1 MPRKMK
7 NKAVVP
13 SEEPPTKRTKLF
25 DEDAASDDDAVNLTI
40 NEEFAKRFEHNKKRE
55 EKQRLEEKYANE
67 DSDEESSTDEDEDD
81 AAELA
86 TADLDNEIFATLNA
100 IKKKDPRVYDP
111 EVTFYTPFEADQAND
126 DGTKK
131 EKPLYLADYHRQNLL
146 NGNAEVDE
154 EEDAP
159 PQTYAQE
166 QQALKDDL
174 INQMHA
180 TAEEEADDEDDFLV
194 KKPGQ
199 TRAANDAPR
208 PQITERDIQVADKDP
223 ETFLSNFMQSRAWV
237 PDEKSR
243 FDAFDSDD
251 SEDERRAEMFEDAYN
266 MRFEDPTKANEKLMT
281 FSRDVAKLSARREE
295 KSGRKKQREKER
307 EKKEAIKRERTE
319 EKARLRKL
327 KIDEVEEKVK
337 KIKEAAGL
345 KNQAL
350 DLGEW
355 KQVLDEDWDDDHWEQ
370 EMKRRFGDNY
380 YSEKDAIVEDDADEE
395 EEEDA
400 DKTKKPHKPKWDD
413 DIDINDLVPEF
424 DEEAEAAKLR
434 GELAGSDEEEDDAE
448 DNADEDDD
456 NIIAPDGVQ
465 RKTKKDR
472 LKEAADKRR
481 VARKERMA
489 IEELVDADL
498 TGDLPVSTKASGFRY
513 RETSPTSFGLTARDI
528 LFADDTALNE
538 YAGLK
543 KLATWRD
550 EDKKKKDKKKLGK
563 KARLRQWRKE
573 TFGTEEG
580 FTGGFKE
587 FLGEEAP
594 AQSSAGAEGG
604 SRKRRGKK
612 RKAEA

>member
-13 SEEPPTKRTKLF
+13 VEEPPSKRTKLF
-25 DEDAASDDDAVNLTI
+25 DEDAVSDDEAVNLTI

-55 EKQRLEEKYANE
+55 EKQRLEEKYKDE
-67 DSDEESSTDEDEDD
+67 DSDDDESTDEDEDD

-86 TADLDNEIFATLNA
+86 TADLDDEIFATLNA

-111 EVTFYTPFEADQAND
+111 KVTFYTPFEADQAND
-126 DGTKK
+126 DGSKK

-146 NGNAEVDE
+146 NGTAQVDE

-180 TAEEEADDEDDFLV
+180 TADDQADDEDDFLV
-194 KKPGQ
+194 RKPGQ
-199 TRAANDAPR
+199 APAQSVNTTAR

-223 ETFLSNFMQSRAWV
+223 ETFLSNFIQSRAWV

-307 EKKEAIKRERTE
+307 EKKEAEKRERTE

-350 DLGEW
+350 DLADW
-355 KQVLDEDWDDDHWEQ
+355 KQVLDEDWDDDQWEQ

-380 YSEKDAIVEDDADEE
+380 YADKEAMVENGEDEE
-395 EEEDA
+395 EA
-400 DKTKKPHKPKWDD
+400 DTSKKPHKPKWDD

-434 GELAGSDEEEDDAE
+434 GELAGSDEEEEEEAE
-448 DNADEDDD
+448 ENDDD
-456 NIIAPDGVQ
+456 NIIAPDGVK

-498 TGDLPVSTKASGFRY
+498 TGDLPVATKTAGFRY

-573 TFGTEEG
+573 TFGNEEG

-594 AQSSAGAEGG
+594 AQGNEDTSGG

>member
-13 SEEPPTKRTKLF
+13 TEEPPTKRTKLF
-25 DEDAASDDDAVNLTI
+25 DEDAISDDEAVNLTI
-40 NEEFAKRFEHNKKRE
+40 NEEFARRFEHNKKRE
-55 EKQRLEEKYANE
+55 EKQRLEEKYKDQ
-67 DSDEESSTDEDEDD
+67 DSEEESSTDEDEDD

-111 EVTFYTPFEADQAND
+111 NATFYTPFDADHAND
-126 DGTKK
+126 NAKK

-146 NGNAEVDE
+146 KGNAQVDE

-180 TAEEEADDEDDFLV
+180 TADDQGDDEDDFLV
-194 KKPGQ
+194 RKPGQ
-199 TRAANDAPR
+199 TPAATSNAAR
-208 PQITERDIQVADKDP
+208 PQITERDIQTADRDP

-243 FDAFDSDD
+243 FEAFDSDD
-251 SEDERRAEMFEDAYN
+251 SEDERRAEMFEEAYN

-307 EKKEAIKRERTE
+307 ERKEAEKRERTE

-350 DLGEW
+350 DLAEW
-355 KQVLDEDWDDDHWEQ
+355 KQVLDEDFDDDQWEQ

-380 YSEKDAIVEDDADEE
+380 YAEKEADVEDGEE
-395 EEEDA
+395 KEATE
-400 DKTKKPHKPKWDD
+400 KSKKPHKPEWDD

-424 DEEAEAAKLR
+424 DEKAEAAKLR
-434 GELAGSDEEEDDAE
+434 AELAGSDEEEEEEQEEQEAE
-448 DNADEDDD
+448 DDEDE
-456 NIIAPDGVQ
+456 NIIAPDGAK

-498 TGDLPVSTKASGFRY
+498 TTDLPTSTKTAGFRY

-573 TFGTEEG
+573 TFGNEDG

-587 FLGEEAP
+587 FLGDAAP
-594 AQSSAGAEGG
+594 AQGNEDSQGG

>member
-1 MPRKMK
+1 M
-7 NKAVVP
+7 
-13 SEEPPTKRTKLF
+13 
-25 DEDAASDDDAVNLTI
+25 
-40 NEEFAKRFEHNKKRE
+40 
-55 EKQRLEEKYANE
+55 
-67 DSDEESSTDEDEDD
+67 
-81 AAELA
+81 A

-111 EVTFYTPFEADQAND
+111 NVTFYTPFDPDQPQDA
-126 DGTKK
+126 TKK
-131 EKPLYLADYHRQNLL
+131 EKPVYLSDYHRQNLM
-146 NGNAEVDE
+146 NGNANVDE

-159 PQTYAQE
+159 PRTYAQE
-166 QQALKDDL
+166 QQDLKDNL

-180 TAEEEADDEDDFLV
+180 TADDDADVDDDFLV
-194 KKPGQ
+194 RKPGRVVESSQ
-199 TRAANDAPR
+199 PARR
-208 PQITERDIQVADKDP
+208 EITDRDIQTADKDP

-243 FDAFDSDD
+243 FEAFDSDD

-307 EKKEAIKRERTE
+307 ERKEAEKRERTE
-319 EKARLRKL
+319 DKARLRKL

-380 YSEKDAIVEDDADEE
+380 YAEQDATADSDA
-395 EEEDA
+395 EEEDEK
-400 DKTKKPHKPKWDD
+400 KTKKPKKPKWDD
-413 DIDINDLVPEF
+413 DIDIKDLVPDF
-424 DEEAEAAKLR
+424 EEAEEDSKNDQAL
-434 GELAGSDEEEDDAE
+434 EDEENDENDEEEDTA
-448 DNADEDDD
+448 
-456 NIIAPDGVQ
+456 APDGSSKP
-465 RKTKKDR
+465 KTKKDR

-498 TGDLPVSTKASGFRY
+498 TSELPTSSKTAGFRY
-513 RETSPTSFGLTARDI
+513 RETSPTTFGLTARDI
-528 LFADDTALNE
+528 LFADDSALNTF
-538 YAGLK
+538 AGLK
-543 KLATWRD
+543 KMATWRD

-573 TFGTEEG
+573 TFGNEEG

-587 FLGEEAP
+587 FLGDNVP
-594 AQSSAGAEGG
+594 AQDDDAQGG

-612 RKAEA
+612 RKTASD

>member
-1 MPRKMK
+1 
-7 NKAVVP
+7 
-13 SEEPPTKRTKLF
+13 
-25 DEDAASDDDAVNLTI
+25 
-40 NEEFAKRFEHNKKRE
+40 
-55 EKQRLEEKYANE
+55 
-67 DSDEESSTDEDEDD
+67 
-81 AAELA
+81 
-86 TADLDNEIFATLNA
+86 
-100 IKKKDPRVYDP
+100 
-111 EVTFYTPFEADQAND
+111 
-126 DGTKK
+126 
-131 EKPLYLADYHRQNLL
+131 LADYHRQNLL

-180 TAEEEADDEDDFLV
+180 TADDQDDDEDGFLV

-199 TRAANDAPR
+199 APAAGTNTTAR

-307 EKKEAIKRERTE
+307 EKKEAEKRERTE

-345 KNQAL
+345 KHQAL
-350 DLGEW
+350 DLAEW
-355 KQVLDEDWDDDHWEQ
+355 KQVLDEDFDDDQWEQ
-370 EMKRRFGDNY
+370 EMTRRFGDNY
-380 YSEKDAIVEDDADEE
+380 YADKEALDEE
-395 EEEDA
+395 DEEA
-400 DKTKKPHKPKWDD
+400 KKPHKPEWDD

-434 GELAGSDEEEDDAE
+434 GELAGSDEEEE
-448 DNADEDDD
+448 DEEEAGENDDD
-456 NIIAPDGVQ
+456 NIIAPDGVK

-498 TGDLPVSTKASGFRY
+498 TGDLPTATKTAGFRY

-528 LFADDTALNE
+528 LFADDNALNE

-573 TFGTEEG
+573 TFGNEEG

-594 AQSSAGAEGG
+594 AQGNEDTQGG

>member
-7 NKAVVP
+7 NKAAVP
-13 SEEPPTKRTKLF
+13 SDEHPSKRTKLF
-25 DEDAASDDDAVNLTI
+25 DDDAASDDDAVNLTI

-55 EKQRLEEKYANE
+55 EKQRLEEKYGDEA
-67 DSDEESSTDEDEDD
+67 SDDESSTDEDEDD

-111 EVTFYTPFEADQAND
+111 NVTFYTPFEADQANAD
-126 DGTKK
+126 ASKK

-146 NGNAEVDE
+146 NGNAQVDE
-154 EEDAP
+154 DEDAP

-180 TAEEEADDEDDFLV
+180 AADDQEEGDDEDDFLV
-194 KKPGQ
+194 RKPGQ
-199 TRAANDAPR
+199 TPAVKDTAR
-208 PQITERDIQVADKDP
+208 PKITERDIQVADKDP

-243 FDAFDSDD
+243 FDDAFDSDD
-251 SEDERRAEMFEDAYN
+251 SEDERRAEMFESAYN
-266 MRFEDPTKANEKLMT
+266 MRFEDPAKANEKLMT

-307 EKKEAIKRERTE
+307 EKKEAEKRERTE
-319 EKARLRKL
+319 DKARLRKL

-355 KQVLDEDWDDDHWEQ
+355 KQVLDEDWDDDQWEQ

-380 YSEKDAIVEDDADEE
+380 YADKDGIVEDDA
-395 EEEDA
+395 EEEDDA
-400 DKTKKPHKPKWDD
+400 ESSKKPSKPKWDD
-413 DIDINDLVPEF
+413 DIDIGDLVPEF
-424 DEEAEAAKLR
+424 DEEAEAAKLKS
-434 GELAGSDEEEDDAE
+434 ELAGSDEDEEEEDEMAE
-448 DNADEDDD
+448 DNEDD
-456 NIIAPDGVQ
+456 NIIAPDGVK

-498 TGDLPVSTKASGFRY
+498 TADLPTKTAGFRY

-550 EDKKKKDKKKLGK
+550 DDKKKKDKKKLGK

-573 TFGTEEG
+573 TFGNEDG

-587 FLGEEAP
+587 FLGEETP
-594 AQSSAGAEGG
+594 AQGNVDSQGG

>member
-1 MPRKMK
+1 
-7 NKAVVP
+7 
-13 SEEPPTKRTKLF
+13 
-25 DEDAASDDDAVNLTI
+25 
-40 NEEFAKRFEHNKKRE
+40 
-55 EKQRLEEKYANE
+55 
-67 DSDEESSTDEDEDD
+67 
-81 AAELA
+81 
-86 TADLDNEIFATLNA
+86 
-100 IKKKDPRVYDP
+100 
-111 EVTFYTPFEADQAND
+111 
-126 DGTKK
+126 
-131 EKPLYLADYHRQNLL
+131 LYLADYHRQNLL
-146 NGNAEVDE
+146 NGNAQVDE

-166 QQALKDDL
+166 QQALKNDL

-180 TAEEEADDEDDFLV
+180 AADDSGDDEDDFLV

-199 TRAANDAPR
+199 APVAGASNTAR

-251 SEDERRAEMFEDAYN
+251 SEDERRAEMFENAYN
-266 MRFEDPTKANEKLMT
+266 MRFEDPTKSNEKLMT
-281 FSRDVAKLSARREE
+281 FSRDVAKLSARRED

-307 EKKEAIKRERTE
+307 EKKEAEKRERTE

-350 DLGEW
+350 DLAEW
-355 KQVLDEDWDDDHWEQ
+355 KQVLDEDWNDDQWEQ
-370 EMKRRFGDNY
+370 EMMRRFGDDY
-380 YSEKDAIVEDDADEE
+380 YADKEAIVEDGDEE
-395 EEEDA
+395 EEEEA
-400 DKTKKPHKPKWDD
+400 DKSKKPHKPKWDD

-434 GELAGSDEEEDDAE
+434 GELAGSDEEEEEEEEEAE
-448 DNADEDDD
+448 ENDDD
-456 NIIAPDGVQ
+456 NIIAPDGVK

-489 IEELVDADL
+489 IEELVDGDL
-498 TGDLPVSTKASGFRY
+498 TGDLPTSTKTAGFRY

-528 LFADDTALNE
+528 LFADDTALND

-573 TFGTEEG
+573 TFGNEEG
-580 FTGGFKE
+580 FVGGFKE

-594 AQSSAGAEGG
+594 AQGNDDTQGG